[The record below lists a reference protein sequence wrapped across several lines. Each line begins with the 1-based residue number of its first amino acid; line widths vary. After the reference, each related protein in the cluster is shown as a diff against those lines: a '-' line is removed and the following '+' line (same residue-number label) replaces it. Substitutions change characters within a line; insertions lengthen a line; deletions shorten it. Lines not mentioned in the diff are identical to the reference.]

1 MRTTLLA
8 LAAIAQLALS
18 VTAEPEPYK
27 VPLYRR
33 SNGVVSA
40 GGKALDNGVLA
51 GTIQIGTPPQE
62 FTVAFDTSSGYSWV
76 RGSRCKSENCLDR
89 CTYYARRSETSQP
102 TGKKFSVKYG
112 DECVDTH
119 IYLDTVEFSGIKVHD
134 MPFGGAYRMSG
145 FAEGFD
151 GYLGLGPSV
160 NFNTSK
166 LTLGSSRH
174 LAKRDDLPPS
184 AFVPNAYQQGAG
196 VGSSQFGMYTTDN
209 GAGFDQNGG
218 GTTTNP
224 PPPGDGSLPPP
235 PTTDPANNGTV
246 TPSASTSAQPPANS
260 GTATGGGDTGGVTS
274 GGFGFAKRHN
284 KEEEKPAGYLVI
296 GGIDKKAIEGDVSY
310 LPLADNK
317 NGGSKNWDVCIKHA
331 KIGKKLPLPQQDNAI
346 AAISTSSPYIIMP
359 ECQAD
364 EFKKTYGGKFY
375 RKSGTYSV
383 KCSEIKDLP
392 PLKLTLEDKII
403 QLPATYWTREIDA
416 DRDCCEVLLAK
427 GSSTT
432 DWVLGVPF
440 TNAFYTTFDSEN
452 EQLGLAI
459 KKGNTNKDLKI
470 YDA

>member
-27 VPLYRR
+27 IPLYRR

-40 GGKALDNGVLA
+40 AGKSLDNGVLA
-51 GTIQIGTPPQE
+51 GTVHIGTPPQE

-89 CTYYARRSETSQP
+89 CTYYARRSSTSQP
-102 TGKKFSVKYG
+102 TGQKFSVKYG

-119 IYLDTVEFSGIKVHD
+119 IYLDTVEFAGIKVHD

-145 FAEGFD
+145 FADGFD

-160 NFNTSK
+160 NFNKTK
-166 LTLGSSRH
+166 LTLGTSRH
-174 LAKRDDLPPS
+174 LAKRDELPPS

-218 GTTTNP
+218 GNTG
-224 PPPGDGSLPPP
+224 GDGSLPPP
-235 PTTDPANNGTV
+235 PGTTTPGTNGTTPAN
-246 TPSASTSAQPPANS
+246 PPPPANG
-260 GTATGGGDTGGVTS
+260 GTTAPPPATEGGVTS

-284 KEEEKPAGYLVI
+284 EEKKKDQPAGYLVI

-317 NGGSKNWDVCIKHA
+317 HGQGGAKNWDVCIKHA
-331 KIGKKLPLPQQDNAI
+331 KVGKKLPLPQQDNAV

-364 EFKKTYGGKFY
+364 EFKKVYGGKFY
-375 RKSGTYSV
+375 SKSGTYSV

-440 TNAFYTTFDSEN
+440 TKAFYTTFDSDN
-452 EQLGLAI
+452 ERLGLAI
-459 KKGNTNKDLKI
+459 KKGNSDKNLKI

>member
-1 MRTTLLA
+1 
-8 LAAIAQLALS
+8 
-18 VTAEPEPYK
+18 
-27 VPLYRR
+27 
-33 SNGVVSA
+33 
-40 GGKALDNGVLA
+40 
-51 GTIQIGTPPQE
+51 
-62 FTVAFDTSSGYSWV
+62 
-76 RGSRCKSENCLDR
+76 
-89 CTYYARRSETSQP
+89 
-102 TGKKFSVKYG
+102 
-112 DECVDTH
+112 
-119 IYLDTVEFSGIKVHD
+119 

-145 FAEGFD
+145 FADGFD

-160 NFNTSK
+160 NFNHTK
-166 LTLGSSRH
+166 LTLGTSRH
-174 LAKRDDLPPS
+174 LAKRDDGLPPS

-218 GTTTNP
+218 GTGTG
-224 PPPGDGSLPPP
+224 GDGSLPPP
-235 PTTDPANNGTV
+235 PGTGTTTPGTNGTTPAN
-246 TPSASTSAQPPANS
+246 PPPPANS
-260 GTATGGGDTGGVTS
+260 GTTTPPPATEGGVTS

-284 KEEEKPAGYLVI
+284 EEKKKEQPAGYLVI

-317 NGGSKNWDVCIKHA
+317 NGQGGAKNWDVCIKHA
-331 KIGKKLPLPQQDNAI
+331 KLGKKLPLPQQDNAV

-375 RKSGTYSV
+375 SKSGTYSV

-440 TNAFYTTFDSEN
+440 TKAFYTTFDSDN
-452 EQLGLAI
+452 ERLGLAI
-459 KKGNTNKDLKI
+459 KKGNSDKNLKI